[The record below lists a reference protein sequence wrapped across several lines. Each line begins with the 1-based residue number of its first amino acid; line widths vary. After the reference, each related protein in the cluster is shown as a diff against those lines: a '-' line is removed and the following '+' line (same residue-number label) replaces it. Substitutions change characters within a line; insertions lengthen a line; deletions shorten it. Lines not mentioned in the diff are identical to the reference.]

1 MSIGGFA
8 MKTLL
13 AGAVAA
19 ATIVVLAGAAQAAEK
34 NACQWTS
41 FDWAC
46 GDGNVVTQHVS
57 ETTGPSMQITPIQ
70 TLDPARDA
78 RLADPSRP
86 H

>member
-1 MSIGGFA
+1 

-13 AGAVAA
+13 AGMAAA

-34 NACQWTS
+34 NTCVWTGG
-41 FDWAC
+41 DWAC
-46 GDGNVVTQHVS
+46 GDGNVITQHVS
-57 ETTGPSMQITPIQ
+57 QAAGPNMIITPIQ
-70 TLDPARDA
+70 TIDPARDA

>member
-13 AGAVAA
+13 AGAVA

-34 NACQWTS
+34 NACQWTG

-46 GDGNVVTQHVS
+46 GDGNVVAQHVS
-57 ETTGPSMQITPIQ
+57 EATGPNMQITPIQ
-70 TLDPARDA
+70 TFDPARDA